1 MNMYFQASLLQIG
14 RPDCFREKPE
24 KFPDTAYSKYER
36 AGHKYKLSKY
46 EEHI

>member
-1 MNMYFQASLLQIG
+1 MYFQASLLQIG

-24 KFPDTAYSKYER
+24 KFPDTSAYSKYER